1 MARTAN
7 FMLNFGANVTNLVAN
22 ARVAT
27 RSLASMEY
35 VAGRT
40 SKKMG
45 ALSPLFESAGYLS
58 GMALITGAGS
68 ALTARTIHEKI
79 IYPAISAA
87 IELDAELRELYYL
100 AGTNAGSQFAE
111 GIKQRMQDQ
120 AIKSVLDFPS
130 VVKGMSEIIKGG
142 ISQGDAMEMA
152 DSLTNLVEASF
163 GKMNVDAAGQMIA
176 MLNLKFR
183 RPDNQ
188 SVKAW
193 SDYLTDMSVMAA
205 QNTHLD
211 LQDIFS
217 MMGALSAAPQISS
230 QTSPQEMF
238 AMLQMLAQAGKRAR
252 MSGMQLNSFVNDML
266 NATNTLG
273 DEFGAEKRKE
283 AMGLLG
289 IDYESL
295 FGTGSDGQKVL
306 KSVPQFLGELLD
318 ARDRSIAENGVDG
331 ERLWAGRVDKM
342 MGTNISTMMVQLAKS
357 AEVIGADGI
366 KYVGK
371 AALQEL
377 TKMYENSRG
386 MTEKAAKA
394 YRETW
399 RGQIEIAAGA
409 WKTFFALMGEDMLKQ
424 LGQVMSMTT
433 GLIQDLV
440 KFVNKYPIAIRMIT
454 LAVGA
459 AMLASV
465 VIAALSSGLA
475 MIMLTTI
482 FIIPGLVQMVGA
494 FTGSLIKIGS
504 MARKMKD
511 MKILSKDLVDA
522 EREKKQLLVEEL
534 KVQKEML
541 RVQHIS
547 NKLSEEERQAAA
559 MNKAMGMLDLR
570 NQIAAATAAVG
581 NVGAGGLV
589 LSAAALPA
597 FYIGLGLAATAA
609 LVAIAAVAVGIG
621 LVIVGIISIGRL
633 LYKGGKDGIIGAF
646 DTIVAKGKAVLDFLL
661 GLYTYMSEGKWDED
675 LNERLLGSG
684 GMAYL
689 DFAVKMWD
697 RLKAIWLGIT
707 SAVDWTA
714 FDEALS
720 AITAGIAEIFGGPMD
735 TKMND
740 TKVQWVAF
748 GITLGGIVNVVLQL
762 AVLFIYTLGVIL
774 KVASAIGSFVGS
786 GLAWFAETL
795 GLATDNISLLRYGV
809 IALAGAFAILLGG
822 MLLVSTVAAIWL
834 GLLALNL
841 FVLIAV
847 ILLVAAAFALIMYMP
862 IILVGLLAYAVY
874 QAGKFVY
881 ENWEIIIEKMK
892 SLFMGYIEFVKSN
905 WELILAGPKALVTFL
920 QERNPA
926 SPNYDPNAKWINP
939 AIPKPV
945 DDGPGS
951 ELWRRRE
958 AVHGPGMG
966 WMRTPPPVSPTAAGG
981 QVPNQ
986 NINVTANINVPPGT
1000 PPESVGKEIGKE
1012 LGQQIYNKQDY
1023 RGARPYFE

>member
-22 ARVAT
+22 TRVAT

-176 MLNLKFR
+176 MLNLKFK

-211 LQDIFS
+211 LKDIFS
-217 MMGALSAAPQISS
+217 MMGALSAAPQISGE
-230 QTSPQEMF
+230 TTPQEMF
-238 AMLQMLAQAGKRAR
+238 ATLQMLAQAGKRAR

-266 NATNTLG
+266 NATNTLAEG
-273 DEFGAEKRKE
+273 GAEKRIE
-283 AMGLLG
+283 AMKELKLSYDDLFTVGPDGQKAVKSVPNFISTILG
-289 IDYESL
+289 ARDKMLEEK
-295 FGTGSDGQKVL
+295 GSDGHVFWSRQ
-306 KSVPQFLGELLD
+306 
-318 ARDRSIAENGVDG
+318 
-331 ERLWAGRVDKM
+331 VDKM
-342 MGTNISTMMVQLAKS
+342 MGTNISTMMLQLAHS

-371 AALQEL
+371 EALKQL
-377 TKMYENSRG
+377 ALMYENSRG

-440 KFVNKYPIAIRMIT
+440 KFVNKYPVAIRMIT

-482 FIIPGLVQMVGA
+482 FILPGLVQMVGA
-494 FTGSLIKIGS
+494 FTGSLIKVGS

-621 LVIVGIISIGRL
+621 LVIVGITSIGRL
-633 LYKGGKDGIIGAF
+633 LYKGGKDGIVGAF
-646 DTIVAKGKAVLDFLL
+646 DAIVAKGKAVLDFLL
-661 GLYTYMSEGKWDED
+661 GLYTYMSEGKWGED

-774 KVASAIGSFVGS
+774 KVASAIGSFVGNE
-786 GLAWFAETL
+786 LAWFAEKL
-795 GLATDNISLLRYGV
+795 GLATDNLSLIRYGV

-841 FVLIAV
+841 FVMIAV
-847 ILLVAAAFALIMYMP
+847 ILLVAAAFVLLAYTP
-862 IILVGLLAYAVY
+862 IIVVGLLAYAIY
-874 QAGKFVY
+874 RAGKY
-881 ENWEIIIEKMK
+881 IAENWEQLGQTMK
-892 SLFMGYIEFVKSN
+892 DVMLEVYYYVVGLWDKLGSSLSRTWGWF
-905 WELILAGPKALVTFL
+905 AGRGKPDPSKVPAWAAG
-920 QERNPA
+920 NPA
-926 SPNYDPNAKWINP
+926 TWVKDAIQGPVIGAFENAAPP
-939 AIPKPV
+939 AAEQQRYF
-945 DDGPGS
+945 S
-951 ELWRRRE
+951 
-958 AVHGPGMG
+958 A
-966 WMRTPPPVSPTAAGG
+966 PPPVSPTAPST
-981 QVPNQ
+981 QRPNQ
-986 NINVTANINVPPGT
+986 SINVTANINVPPGT
-1000 PPESVGKEIGKE
+1000 PPESVGKELGKE
-1012 LGQQIYNKQDY
+1012 LANQVFNRQDY
-1023 RGARPYFE
+1023 RGANPQFQ